1 MEEKHRIFS
10 LSPRRRKIPQ
20 KRATSK
26 NKRKGLDWVLDP
38 ILWNV
43 WFFSLLQAAQLDAHE
58 RQEKVQQEMMAIQ
71 IKYQREI
78 DRLEKELQS
87 TKKQLLLT
95 KDRGSS
101 GKKLRKLK
109 VSCWLL
115 QWHSPLAFLL
125 QRSLIDMY
133 SEVLDELNVYDK
145 NYNIQ
150 DQLPRV
156 STSWQSST
164 LIDCSIVVNVD
175 LGHCDWWSEFRENQC
190 SGNDHTS
197 SNISSVSFGLTDLCW
212 DELFFRFFSRGAGE
226 MMTRSPVKVTLSE
239 GPYHIATFKDSST
252 EYDLAKESDVR
263 VMVSRTSEIHLSR
276 LSVSKSTQGNWISN
290 ASIRQRWSN
299 HQQWSL
305 WKRILY

>member
-1 MEEKHRIFS
+1 MEEKHWIFS
-10 LSPRRRKIPQ
+10 LSPRRLKIPQ

-26 NKRKGLDWVLDP
+26 HSRKGSDWVLDP
-38 ILWNV
+38 ILWNIR
-43 WFFSLLQAAQLDAHE
+43 FFPLQAAQLDAHE

-109 VSCWLL
+109 VGCWSV
-115 QWHSPLAFLL
+115 QWHPPLVFLL

-145 NYNIQ
+145 NYNVQ

-156 STSWQSST
+156 SCSWQSSS
-164 LIDCSIVVNVD
+164 LIECSIAAHVD
-175 LGHCDWWSEFRENQC
+175 LGHCDWWSEFRKNQC
-190 SGNDHTS
+190 PGNDHTS
-197 SNISSVSFGLTDLCW
+197 SNISSVSFGSPDSCW
-212 DELFFRFFSRGAGE
+212 DERFSRFFFRGAGE

-252 EYDLAKESDVR
+252 EYDLTKEADVR
-263 VMVSRTSEIHLSR
+263 LVFSRTSKIRLTL
-276 LSVSKSTQGNWISN
+276 LSVSKST
-290 ASIRQRWSN
+290 
-299 HQQWSL
+299 
-305 WKRILY
+305 